1 MTPFDAPPANSR
13 NANDVAENIEHIG
26 AAHLTV
32 RAGPPLKA
40 RGTLNQAMSARKA
53 ESGWIEITK
62 AAPVERVGIFEDHQL
77 KAEALDLLIRHF
89 VPPAKLGD
97 KVNVEITDLGSVPT
111 ELPVNPT
118 RRAGAMTS
126 VDAIVLASN
135 VMDSCRPA
143 QFLAANGTGPADEAC
158 ERV

>member
-1 MTPFDAPPANSR
+1 VTPYDAPPANSR
-13 NANDVAENIEHIG
+13 IANDVAENIEYIG

-40 RGTLNQAMSARKA
+40 RGTVDQAMGPRKA
-53 ESGWIEITK
+53 ESGWIEIPK
-62 AAPVERVGIFEDHQL
+62 AAPVERVGIFENHQV
-77 KAEALDLLIRHF
+77 KAEALDLLIGRF

-97 KVNVEITDLGSVPT
+97 KGNVEITDFGAVPA

-143 QFLAANGTGPADEAC
+143 QFLAAHGTGPADEAC